1 MSSAPA
7 RRPSGVRMG
16 SRAALLAAA
25 LALACSKPSSGPE
38 PSRAPEAQALAAEAP
53 AAPAPAAAPNDDAVK
68 ACLDSALQLVESA
81 RAETAGFGEGP
92 ANLATPAP
100 EAQARLAQWRAW
112 VPGWKSRVEAAKA
125 CLPPAAPGTDALYM
139 WANGGYDMLAEPP
152 TPGAGAF
159 VNGPDTEPYLPG
171 RAARE
176 AWLDASKSRFEKAQS
191 FVGRVAKPRD
201 DL

>member
-1 MSSAPA
+1 MNA
-7 RRPSGVRMG
+7 RLPV
-16 SRAALLAAA
+16 LAAA

-38 PSRAPEAQALAAEAP
+38 PSRAPEAQPPAAEAP
-53 AAPAPAAAPNDDAVK
+53 AAAAPGVPPGDDAVK
-68 ACLDSALQLVESA
+68 ACLASALELVESA
-81 RAETAGFGEGP
+81 RAETAAFGEGP

-100 EAQARLAQWRAW
+100 EAQARLTRWRAW

-125 CLPPAAPGTDALYM
+125 CLPPAAPGADAVYM

-152 TPGAGAF
+152 SPGAGAF

-176 AWLDASKSRFEKAQS
+176 AWLDASKQRFERALS